1 MIKQKK
7 EMKRKSVVKESVTIQ
22 RMRDKRNQKSEQIFL
37 SL

>member
-7 EMKRKSVVKESVTIQ
+7 EMKRKNVVKESVTIQ

>member
-7 EMKRKSVVKESVTIQ
+7 EMKRKSVVKESITIQ
-22 RMRDKRNQKSEQIFL
+22 KMRDKRNQKSEQIFL

>member
-7 EMKRKSVVKESVTIQ
+7 EMKRKNIVKESVTIQ
-22 RMRDKRNQKSEQIFL
+22 RMGDKRNQKSEQIFL

>member
-7 EMKRKSVVKESVTIQ
+7 EMKRKSIVKESVTIQ